1 MVRIHPD
8 TQRKKDTFME
18 KLFVEDIAT
27 ILYGFRS
34 ISDESYTKEAAIS
47 EAKKILA
54 ALKERGYSIGS

>member
-1 MVRIHPD
+1 
-8 TQRKKDTFME
+8 ME